1 MTLNKQNPLSLK
13 SWKLLESNFK
23 KNVQKKIT
31 EYFSEDPKRVESLSL
46 QWDSFYVD
54 YSKNLLDLE
63 TLNLLTK
70 MAREVGLNDAIEAY
84 FNGVKINETEDRA
97 VLHTALRQLNPKSII
112 VDGEDITPKIQ
123 AVKKQMYDF
132 ANKVI
137 SGNWKGHTGKAIS
150 HVVNIGIGGSDLG
163 PAMVTEALEF
173 YSNHLKIVLS
183 QMLREIM

>member
-1 MTLNKQNPLSLK
+1 M
-13 SWKLLESNFK
+13 
-23 KNVQKKIT
+23 
-31 EYFSEDPKRVESLSL
+31 
-46 QWDSFYVD
+46 D

-63 TLNLLTK
+63 TLNLLAS
-70 MAREVGLNDAIEAY
+70 MASEAGLNDAIEEY
-84 FNGVKINETEDRA
+84 FTGGKINETEDRA

-173 YSNHLKIVLS
+173 YRNHLQMVFISNVEGDHVELS
-183 QMLREIM
+183 LIHI